1 MKIKIDIEIL
11 PFFIVNLSKIKTK
24 LIKRLKITIKRYI
37 TINFSKEIVLN
48 GEYIYEINTAK
59 KLNIIE
65 VINKVISI
73 DINQLNFDFNLEI

>member
-48 GEYIYEINTAK
+48 GEYIYEIHTAK

>member
-48 GEYIYEINTAK
+48 GEYIYEIYIAK